1 MGSAASPAWP
11 TFVLARGHPLHR
23 CECVDS
29 PTNTA
34 NSPKGWSC
42 RHRSRAHV
50 SRAAVSAW
58 PKSPPRQL
66 CLESPDVSSWA
77 GSTYAFTDSFPS
89 GDWGIPFPPKYKN
102 LNNVFISCFL
112 GVAYITQHNFQKAVF
127 YSMPRAR
134 SAPKVP
140 VTNCGRSACTGNN
153 GCI

>member
-42 RHRSRAHV
+42 RHRSGAHV

-58 PKSPPRQL
+58 LKSPAAAALLGEPRCVIMSRKHL
-66 CLESPDVSSWA
+66 CLYRFFSA
-77 GSTYAFTDSFPS
+77 R
-89 GDWGIPFPPKYKN
+89 DWGIPFLPNYKN

-127 YSMPRAR
+127 YSMPRAQ

-140 VTNCGRSACTGNN
+140 VTICGRSACTGNN